1 MLNDS
6 IIGLVDHLLLVS
18 GGLWLLRIV
27 VSLHAAIESGGCLDI
42 GLVNWID
49 SVVAAQVCSR
59 PVMGLSRVAHAHVH
73 LLFDTRGNA
82 VVTLCNV
89 VRVNSGIPDLRTQRI
104 AIGSSSRLGLK
115 LVFVDDSIGLVPRIL
130 HLSIYQHVV
139 LLFDHVSLERVVAH
153 LSVLTDLAIRRKP
166 SHGSLVRLELTAGAL
181 LA

>member
-1 MLNDS
+1 
-6 IIGLVDHLLLVS
+6 
-18 GGLWLLRIV
+18 
-27 VSLHAAIESGGCLDI
+27 
-42 GLVNWID
+42 
-49 SVVAAQVCSR
+49 
-59 PVMGLSRVAHAHVH
+59 
-73 LLFDTRGNA
+73 
-82 VVTLCNV
+82 
-89 VRVNSGIPDLRTQRI
+89 
-104 AIGSSSRLGLK
+104 